1 MSTGLI
7 PELQGHS
14 RPKLSRVSSWV
25 ADPFFLSLVLVIAVV
40 VIYFPVHHQPFFS
53 VDDGI
58 YIDHNAHVQ
67 SGLNWNTLK
76 WASTSRLGGEWHPL
90 TWLSH
95 ALDCQIFGSDP
106 AWHHDMNVLFH
117 AFNAV
122 LLFWVL
128 RRATHVTGR
137 SFVVAALFAVH
148 PINVEAVAWVAER
161 KTLLSMLFFLLALD
175 AYRCYTRKP
184 RESGY
189 WIVAVL
195 FSLGLMCKPQVI
207 MLPFVLLL
215 WDYWPLGRMFPVAE
229 SSPNG
234 TPSST
239 FERKR
244 FFALVKDKAFL
255 FALSAV
261 DAIFT
266 MAAARSGGHPGPA
279 AFALS
284 TRIESAIVSYALY
297 IGRAFWPFGLA
308 PDYPYPGN
316 SLRAWKVFVAFAFLA
331 AISTLV
337 AVNWRRR
344 YLLVGWLWFV
354 ITLIP
359 LIGVVPGPMFTA
371 DRYAYIS
378 FVGLFIM
385 ISWGVADLVP
395 NRGLPAQ
402 TAAPNVNFESAR
414 WSGKTGVSAV
424 QCRRNPC
431 LLAAVS
437 ATALLGLAVL
447 AHHQVGYWEDEMT
460 LWSHTL
466 QVTTDNWFAES
477 RIGVALAIQGK
488 PRESSPHFSRA
499 LALNPDDPVA
509 NIQVAFW
516 EQQQGNLP
524 AAIEHYKK
532 ALIVAGESD
541 ADIKIRAA
549 TNLGYAYRALGD
561 AANAQAYF
569 ARAAEERKQQ
579 EHQ

>member
-1 MSTGLI
+1 MSTGLS
-7 PELQGHS
+7 PEPEGHS
-14 RPKLSRVSSWV
+14 QPKLGRVSNWV
-25 ADPFFLSLVLVIAVV
+25 AGPFFLSLVIAIAVV
-40 VIYFPVHHQPFFS
+40 VIYFPVHHHPFFS
-53 VDDGI
+53 VDDAI

-106 AWHHDMNVLFH
+106 AGHHVMNVLFH
-117 AFNAV
+117 ALNAV

-128 RRATHVTGR
+128 RRATDATGR

-148 PINVEAVAWVAER
+148 PINVEPVAWVAER
-161 KTLLSMLFFLLALD
+161 KTLLSMVFFLLALD

-184 RESGY
+184 QESRY

-195 FSLGLMCKPQVI
+195 FSLGLLCKPQVI

-215 WDYWPLGRMFPVAE
+215 WDYWPLGRMFQVAE
-229 SSPNG
+229 HYPDG
-234 TPSST
+234 THSST
-239 FERKR
+239 FEGKY

-255 FALSAV
+255 FALAAV
-261 DAIFT
+261 DALFT
-266 MAAARSGGHPGPA
+266 MTAARGGAHPGHVHYGLPV
-279 AFALS
+279 
-284 TRIESAIVSYALY
+284 RIENAVVSYALY
-297 IGRAFWPFGLA
+297 IGRAFWPFDLA

-316 SLRAWKVFVAFAFLA
+316 SLSAWKIVAALAFLV

-337 AVNWRRR
+337 AANWRRR
-344 YLLVGWLWFV
+344 YLLVGWLWFL
-354 ITLIP
+354 ITLTP
-359 LIGVVPGPMFTA
+359 LIGVVQGPMFTA

-385 ISWGVADLVP
+385 ISWGVADLLL
-395 NRGLPAQ
+395 NRALTAQ
-402 TAAPNVNFESAR
+402 TSAPIGNFDSAR
-414 WSGKTGVSAV
+414 SWRTGVSGL
-424 QCRRNPC
+424 QCRRSIC

-437 ATALLGLAVL
+437 ATVLLGLAVI
-447 AHHQVGYWEDEMT
+447 AHHQVGYWEDEVT

-488 PRESSPHFSRA
+488 PTESNPHFSRA

-509 NIQVAFW
+509 NVNVAFW
-516 EQQQGNLP
+516 EHDHGNLP

-532 ALIVAGESD
+532 ALSSAKNDD
-541 ADIKIRAA
+541 AEIKIRAA

-569 ARAAEERKQQ
+569 ARAADERKQQ
-579 EHQ
+579 ERQ

>member
-7 PELQGHS
+7 PGLDGHT
-14 RPKLSRVSSWV
+14 RPKKSRFASW
-25 ADPFFLSLVLVIAVV
+25 AANPIFLSLVIAIAVV
-40 VIYFPVHHQPFFS
+40 VIYFPVHHHPFFA
-53 VDDGI
+53 VDDAI
-58 YIDHNAHVQ
+58 YVDHNPHVQ

-117 AFNAV
+117 ALNAV

-128 RRATHVTGR
+128 RRATDATGR

-148 PINVEAVAWVAER
+148 PINVEPVAWVAER

-184 RESGY
+184 RESRY

-215 WDYWPLGRMFPVAE
+215 WDYWPLGRIFPFEERLPDGA
-229 SSPNG
+229 
-234 TPSST
+234 PSAIC
-239 FERKR
+239 EGKR
-244 FFALVKDKAFL
+244 LFALVKDKAFL

-261 DAIFT
+261 DALFT
-266 MAAARSGGHPGPA
+266 MAAARGGAHPGPVDYT
-279 AFALS
+279 LS
-284 TRIESAIVSYALY
+284 VRIENAVFSYARY

-316 SLRAWKVFVAFAFLA
+316 SLSAWKLVAALAFLV

-344 YLLVGWLWFV
+344 YLMVGWLWFV

-359 LIGVVPGPMFTA
+359 LIGVVQGPMFTA

-385 ISWGVADLVP
+385 ISWGVADLLP
-395 NRGLPAQ
+395 NRALPAQ
-402 TAAPNVNFESAR
+402 TSVPNGSFERADWSGEAGISAAPH
-414 WSGKTGVSAV
+414 
-424 QCRRNPC
+424 RRNI

-437 ATALLGLAVL
+437 ATVLLGLAL
-447 AHHQVGYWEDEMT
+447 IAHRQVGYWEDEMT

-477 RIGVALAIQGK
+477 RIGVAFASQGK
-488 PRESSPHFSRA
+488 QADAIRHFSRA
-499 LALNPDDPVA
+499 LALNLDDPVA
-509 NIQVAFW
+509 NVNVAFW
-516 EQQQGNLP
+516 EHEHQNLP

-532 ALIVAGESD
+532 ALSSACDDD
-541 ADIKIRAA
+541 AELKIRAA
-549 TNLGYAYRALGD
+549 TNLGYAYTTLGD
-561 AANAQAYF
+561 AATAQGYF

-579 EHQ
+579 EHR